1 MRIAL
6 GLSLWA
12 GLLAGSATAATIQF
26 SVTNLSGNQYRYTY
40 TFSGFT
46 LAANQAV
53 DLLFDPTVYNT
64 LSNGIVG
71 TGFSLLLLQ
80 PNTPP
85 GSNGVYTA
93 EATVNNPSLAGPFSV
108 DFFYTGIGTPGSQ
121 PFTIDQFDSGGTFV
135 SQLDSGIT
143 GVPEPGSFT
152 LAAAGLLLVGGYAI
166 RRRSKR
172 TVQTSNC

>member
-12 GLLAGSATAATIQF
+12 GLLAGSATAATIQY

-46 LAANQAV
+46 LQLNQAV
-53 DLLFDPTVYNT
+53 DIDFDSTLYNT
-64 LSNGIVG
+64 LSNGVVG
-71 TGFSLLLLQ
+71 TGFAVFIIQ

-85 GSNGVYTA
+85 GPGGVYTA
-93 EATVNNPSLAGPFSV
+93 EATVNNPSLAGPFSI
-108 DFFYTGIGTPGSQ
+108 DFLYTGIGTPGSQ
-121 PFTIDQFDSGGTFV
+121 PFTIDQFDGSGGFV

-143 GVPEPGSFT
+143 AAPEPGSF
-152 LAAAGLLLVGGYAI
+152 AFAVAGLLLVGGYAV

-172 TVQTSNC
+172 SVQTSFC